1 MAEAN
6 FQMKFDH
13 MFAGVP
19 MYDGTDPDTFDDW
32 LYQIESLC
40 ELSHRNVWVELMG
53 RASAQVKR
61 IIRSLPMDIEWEIAR
76 RELKRCLTE
85 EKSRAHSAFK
95 LAQIKQKPNEN
106 LRIFILRYQDLHSA
120 ATGKT
125 AAEDTDPTHI
135 IRFLGMMT
143 NSEIARKI
151 TQKGIPEGMT
161 LGQAFTRAIELEA
174 GYQLSEGVSLAR
186 PPEIMQV
193 QEIEELDEI
202 AALQRRLKD
211 VVCWGCGEKGH
222 LHRDCPHRYGNM
234 HNDEFDDSNE
244 YAGKSEQVIRITQP
258 ITVATRDNI
267 YKNMATQRT
276 RANLYKAGYR
286 RTKEALQK
294 QQKINAAMS
303 TTLAAQNPT
312 VTTQTVT
319 SPRVV
324 QPKTVK
330 TQMTQNPNTTTQVV
344 QIPTTPGSSGTGN
357 VTTRPGQVRYMR
369 VPPGTTKTAYN
380 LRSTPL
386 TSATTVTTPT
396 TATTVA
402 VGRGGGGPQVVQVK
416 QEPTPPGNVATPKA
430 SSTIVRRGKGR
441 GQKTSTVSVVEA
453 MPEGNDYLV
462 KVGEED
468 LEGSD
473 SDPAELYE
481 ILAEITGS
489 EEEIEEGLE
498 PEIEPPI

>member
-1 MAEAN
+1 
-6 FQMKFDH
+6 
-13 MFAGVP
+13 
-19 MYDGTDPDTFDDW
+19 
-32 LYQIESLC
+32 
-40 ELSHRNVWVELMG
+40 
-53 RASAQVKR
+53 
-61 IIRSLPMDIEWEIAR
+61 MDIEWEIAQ

-161 LGQAFTRAIELEA
+161 LGQAFTWAIELEA

-193 QEIEELDEI
+193 QEIDEVDEI

-222 LHRDCPHRYGNM
+222 LHRDCPHRHGDM
-234 HNDEFDDSNE
+234 HDDEFDDSNA

-258 ITVATRDNI
+258 IVVATRDNI

-286 RTKEALQK
+286 RTKVALQK

-303 TTLAAQNPT
+303 TTLAAQNLT
-312 VTTQTVT
+312 VTTQAVT
-319 SPRVV
+319 TAPRVV
-324 QPKTVK
+324 QPKVVRA
-330 TQMTQNPNTTTQVV
+330 QVTQNPNTTTRVIQV
-344 QIPTTPGSSGTGN
+344 PTAPGSSGTGN
-357 VTTRPGQVRYMR
+357 VTAQQGQIRYIK
-369 VPPGTTKTAYN
+369 VPPSTTRATYN
-380 LRSTPL
+380 LRSTPSNKI
-386 TSATTVTTPT
+386 TAVTVPATTTTPVAPV
-396 TATTVA
+396 TA
-402 VGRGGGGPQVVQVK
+402 GRGGGSPQVVQVK
-416 QEPTPPGNVATPKA
+416 QEPAPPGNVTTPKT
-430 SSTIVRRGKGR
+430 SSTIARRGKER
-441 GQKTSTVSVVEA
+441 GQRTSTVGVIEALPEENEYFVE
-453 MPEGNDYLV
+453 
-462 KVGEED
+462 VGEED
-468 LEGSD
+468 LEESD
-473 SDPAELYE
+473 SDPTELYE

>member
-1 MAEAN
+1 M
-6 FQMKFDH
+6 
-13 MFAGVP
+13 
-19 MYDGTDPDTFDDW
+19 
-32 LYQIESLC
+32 
-40 ELSHRNVWVELMG
+40 
-53 RASAQVKR
+53 
-61 IIRSLPMDIEWEIAR
+61 
-76 RELKRCLTE
+76 
-85 EKSRAHSAFK
+85 
-95 LAQIKQKPNEN
+95 
-106 LRIFILRYQDLHSA
+106 

-143 NSEIARKI
+143 NSKIARKI
-151 TQKGIPEGMT
+151 TPKGIPEGMT
-161 LGQAFTRAIELEA
+161 LGQAFTWAIELEA
-174 GYQLSEGVSLAR
+174 GSQLSEGVSLAR

-193 QEIEELDEI
+193 QEIDEVDEI
-202 AALQRRLKD
+202 AALKRRLKD
-211 VVCWGCGEKGH
+211 VVCWGCGEKGY

-234 HNDEFDDSNE
+234 HDDEFDDSNE

-267 YKNMATQRT
+267 HKNMATQRT

-286 RTKEALQK
+286 RTKVALQK
-294 QQKINAAMS
+294 QQKINAAMT

-319 SPRVV
+319 TSPRVV

-330 TQMTQNPNTTTQVV
+330 TQVTQNPNTTTQVV
-344 QIPTTPGSSGTGN
+344 QIPTTPGSPGTGN
-357 VTTRPGQVRYMR
+357 VTTQPGQVRYIR
-369 VPPGTTKTAYN
+369 VPPGTTITACN

-386 TSATTVTTPT
+386 TNATTVTTPA
-396 TATTVA
+396 TATTAVAPVA
-402 VGRGGGGPQVVQVK
+402 VGRGGGGPQVVQIK
-416 QEPTPPGNVATPKA
+416 QEPAPPGNVATPKT

-453 MPEGNDYLV
+453 MPEGNEYLV
-462 KVGEED
+462 EVGEED

-489 EEEIEEGLE
+489 EEEIEERLE